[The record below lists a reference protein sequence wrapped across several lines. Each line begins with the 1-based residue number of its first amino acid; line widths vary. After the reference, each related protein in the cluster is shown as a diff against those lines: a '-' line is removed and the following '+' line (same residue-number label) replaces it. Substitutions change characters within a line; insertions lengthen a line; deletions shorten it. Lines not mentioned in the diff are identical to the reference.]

1 MQTRPFSFYENE
13 RGTNGKETMITRYTR
28 YSTSGEEKEKV
39 NCFSEK
45 LIVKR
50 EGAGKRTIS

>member
-1 MQTRPFSFYENE
+1 MRTRPFSFYENE

-39 NCFSEK
+39 KMYFRKTYCK
-45 LIVKR
+45 KGGR
-50 EGAGKRTIS
+50 R